1 MEMFS
6 GILAGTITSAAP
18 LLLAAMGGIIAQQA
32 NVLNIAMEGM
42 MLAGAFGAVT
52 IGHFTGSL
60 SLALVAAM
68 FGGALFASPFLLTIY
83 LQANIVV
90 VGFGIIALAS
100 ALFGYILPVFLG
112 VWGAYMPINLP
123 LLPKIVIPWIG
134 TIPVLGPIFNDK
146 TPLVYFSW
154 ISVFLTSYILYRT
167 TWGIHVRATGKDPE
181 SARAAG
187 IPVNRVQFQALL
199 LSGIMS
205 GLAGAQLAVG
215 ELGFFH
221 KEMIGG
227 RGFIALAAFYFG
239 GFKPIMSGIACILFG
254 LFEAIEYRL
263 QGMGVPPQL
272 IHMIP
277 YIAVCLVLILIQ
289 VQKRARKRT
298 PASLLH

>member
-1 MEMFS
+1 MEIFS

-42 MLAGAFGAVT
+42 MLAGAFGSVVV
-52 IGHFTGSL
+52 GHFTGSL
-60 SLALVAAM
+60 SLALIAAM
-68 FGGALFASPFLLTIY
+68 FGGALFALPFLVTIY

-90 VGFGIIALAS
+90 VGLGTITLAS

-123 LLPKIVIPWIG
+123 LLPKVVMPWIG
-134 TIPVLGPIFNDK
+134 TIPILGPIFNDK
-146 TPLVYFSW
+146 SPLVYFSW
-154 ISVFLTSYILYRT
+154 LSVFLTYYILYHT

-187 IPVNRVQFQALL
+187 IPINRVQFQALL

-205 GLAGAQLAVG
+205 GLAGAQLAIG

-239 GFKPIMSGIACILFG
+239 GFRPVMSGIACILFG
-254 LFEAIEYRL
+254 IFEAIEYRL
-263 QGMGVPPQL
+263 QGIGVPPQL
-272 IHMIP
+272 VHMIP
-277 YIAVCLVLILIQ
+277 YRAVCLVLILVQ
-289 VQKRARKRT
+289 VQKKTRKDV
-298 PASLLH
+298 PASFLR